1 MALRSFIPA
10 SLQTAQDFS
19 PEYIMLCAENA
30 LHASPDFH
38 DVLANHNSAYLSS
51 GPHLQR
57 RAGSGTEFW
66 QYREYRDGDAAHTV
80 DWRKSAR
87 SDTHYVRER
96 EWEKAQTVSLWL
108 SNAPDMQFK
117 HKKSAHSKYHYGAI
131 LTYIA
136 AAKFLHAG
144 ERLSLL
150 GSPIQN
156 RQSAASLHELSAY
169 LAHQDVTD
177 KTTEQSALKTAQ
189 HSIPIL
195 LADFWDEPA
204 ALDKQLAAL
213 NAQNHTG
220 LLIQIVDPAELSLP
234 YKGRVL
240 LDYIG
245 EKSSDDL
252 STSKFTINKIENTR
266 AEYCARIKDHCDA
279 IAAVAA
285 KQGYRSLCISTDT
298 DFAEAT
304 RAIYTALAAHK
315 QIKGR

>member
-10 SLQTAQDFS
+10 SLKKAQDFT

-38 DVLANHNSAYLSS
+38 GVLANHNSTYLSG

-66 QYREYRDGDAAHTV
+66 QYREYREGDAAHTI

-87 SDTHYVRER
+87 SETHYVRER

-117 HKKSAHSKYHYGAI
+117 HKKSALSKYHYGAI

-136 AAKFLHAG
+136 AAKFLHGG

-156 RQSAASLHELSAY
+156 RQSAASLHELGAY

-177 KTTEQSALKTAQ
+177 KQTEQSALKTAQ

-195 LADFWDEPA
+195 LADFWDEPEQ
-204 ALDKQLAAL
+204 LNKQLAEL
-213 NAQNHTG
+213 NTQNHAG

-240 LDYIG
+240 LDSANT
-245 EKSSDDL
+245 ESRDQL
-252 STSKFTINKIENTR
+252 NTSKFTINKIENIR
-266 AEYCARIKDHCDA
+266 AEYCTRVKDHCYM
-279 IAAVAA
+279 IARIAA

-298 DFAEAT
+298 DFAQAT